1 MVKDFDYR
9 NKMLIN
15 NLLKYSKKNYLRIGK
30 YSFLLGVFL
39 LPTAFAIS
47 GLFLVF
53 SLILSFLKIK
63 FSFFKD
69 KINLFI
75 FLVVGL
81 ILFTSFVNN
90 INFIPTILKDLENSY
105 IWLNLFN
112 WIPALLGFIGFQS
125 YIKSKEDRLILSQC
139 LLSGTVP
146 VIASCLFHLFFE
158 FHGPFEVLDG
168 LIVWFHKPLEIT
180 GGVSGLFSNRNYAGF
195 WLSVNLPFAFY
206 FLKRNLKCKIRIL
219 PILLISFL
227 MMYLII
233 YTNSKNALLGMI
245 STLIVFLG
253 IKFIFIFSLIIILL
267 IILFTFVPIININ
280 LAEYIPEVF
289 LRIRNLNF
297 FINTPRIVL
306 FRSAI
311 VYILQ
316 RPFLGWG
323 SGTFAFIFLAKEN
336 MWNPPFIFYKF
347 QHTHNLFLEMA
358 FNFGIPVAIILT
370 AIALFIFFK
379 ALKILLSNEPKD
391 EFYIL
396 DKAWISSGIVVFL
409 IHLSDLPFYDG
420 RISMLNCI
428 LFSTLRSISLTKN
441 SLKIRN

>member
-1 MVKDFDYR
+1 
-9 NKMLIN
+9 MLTN
-15 NLLKYSKKNYLRIGK
+15 NFLKYSEKNYLKVGK

-39 LPTAFAIS
+39 LPTALAIS
-47 GLFLVF
+47 GLFLIF
-53 SLILSFLKIK
+53 SLILSFFKIK
-63 FSFFKD
+63 FSFLKD
-69 KINLFI
+69 RINQYI
-75 FLVVGL
+75 FLVIGL
-81 ILFTSFVNN
+81 ILFTSIINS
-90 INFIPTILKDLENSY
+90 INFIPTSLKDLESSF

-125 YIKSKEDRLILSQC
+125 YVKSKEDRL
-139 LLSGTVP
+139 LLSKCLISGTIP

-158 FHGPFEVLDG
+158 FHGPFEVLNG

-180 GGVSGLFSNRNYAGF
+180 GGASGLFSNRNYAGF
-195 WLSVNLPFAFY
+195 WLSVNLPFAFF

-219 PILLISFL
+219 PTLLISFL

-253 IKFIFIFSLIIILL
+253 IKFILIFFVIIILL
-267 IILFTFVPIININ
+267 ILIFTFEPIININ
-280 LAEYIPEVF
+280 ISEYIPEVF
-289 LRIRNLNF
+289 LRIRSLNF
-297 FINTPRIVL
+297 FINTPRIIL

-311 VYILQ
+311 NYILQ

-323 SGTFAFIFLAKEN
+323 SGTFAFVFLAKEN
-336 MWNPPFIFYKF
+336 MWNPPFVFVKF

-358 FNFGIPVAIILT
+358 FNFGMPVAITLT
-370 AIALFIFFK
+370 TIALFIFFK
-379 ALKILLSNEPKD
+379 ALKILLSYEPKD
-391 EFYIL
+391 DFYFL

-420 RISMLNCI
+420 RVSMLICI

-441 SLKIRN
+441 SLKMHN

>member
-1 MVKDFDYR
+1 
-9 NKMLIN
+9 MLTN
-15 NLLKYSKKNYLRIGK
+15 NFLKYSKNNYLNIGK

-47 GLFLVF
+47 GLFLLL
-53 SLILSFLKIK
+53 SLFLSFTKIK
-63 FSFFKD
+63 FSFLKE
-69 KINLFI
+69 KINLYI
-75 FLVVGL
+75 FLVIGL
-81 ILFTSFVNN
+81 IIFTSLINN
-90 INFIPTILKDLENSY
+90 LTTIPTILQDLESYY

-125 YIKSKEDRLILSQC
+125 YVKSKEDRLILSKC

-146 VIASCLFHLFFE
+146 VIASCLFHLFFDY
-158 FHGPFEVLDG
+158 HGPFEVLDG
-168 LIVWFHKPLEIT
+168 LIVWFHKPIEIT

-206 FLKRNLKCKIRIL
+206 FLKENLRCKIKIL

-245 STLIVFLG
+245 STFIVFLG
-253 IKFIFIFSLIIILL
+253 IKFILISSAIIILIL
-267 IILFTFVPIININ
+267 IFTFLPIININ
-280 LAEYIPEVF
+280 ISEYLPEVF
-289 LRIRNLNF
+289 LRIRGLNF

-311 VYILQ
+311 NYILQ

-323 SGTFAFIFLAKEN
+323 SGTFALIFLAKDN
-336 MWNPPFIFYKF
+336 MWNPPFVFYKF

-358 FNFGIPVAIILT
+358 FNFGIPISITLT
-370 AIALFIFFK
+370 SIALFVFFR
-379 ALKILLSNEPKD
+379 ALKVLLTNESKD
-391 EFYIL
+391 DFYLL
-396 DKAWISSGIVVFL
+396 DKAWIASGIVVFL
-409 IHLSDLPFYDG
+409 VHLSDLPFYDG
-420 RISMLNCI
+420 RVSMFICI
-428 LFSTLRSISLTKN
+428 LFSALRSISLRKN
-441 SLKIRN
+441 SLKITN

>member
-1 MVKDFDYR
+1 MLKDFDYK
-9 NKMLIN
+9 NKMLTN
-15 NLLKYSKKNYLRIGK
+15 NFLKYSKNNYLNIGK

-47 GLFLVF
+47 GLFLLF
-53 SLILSFLKIK
+53 SLFLSFTKIK
-63 FSFFKD
+63 FSFLKE
-69 KINLFI
+69 KINLSI
-75 FLVVGL
+75 FLVIGL
-81 ILFTSFVNN
+81 IIFTSLINN
-90 INFIPTILKDLENSY
+90 LTTIPTLLQDLESYY

-125 YIKSKEDRLILSQC
+125 YVKSKEDRLLLSKC

-146 VIASCLFHLFFE
+146 VIASCLFHLFFDYQ
-158 FHGPFEVLDG
+158 GPFEVLDG
-168 LIVWFHKPLEIT
+168 LIVWFHKPIEIT

-206 FLKRNLKCKIRIL
+206 FLKENLRCKIKIL

-245 STLIVFLG
+245 STFIVFLG
-253 IKFIFIFSLIIILL
+253 IKFILISSAIIILIL
-267 IILFTFVPIININ
+267 IFTFLPIININ
-280 LAEYIPEVF
+280 ISEYLPEVF
-289 LRIRNLNF
+289 LRIRGLNF

-311 VYILQ
+311 NYILQ

-323 SGTFAFIFLAKEN
+323 SGTFALIFLAKEN
-336 MWNPPFIFYKF
+336 MWNPPFVFYKF

-358 FNFGIPVAIILT
+358 FNFGIPISITLT
-370 AIALFIFFK
+370 SIALFVFFR
-379 ALKILLSNEPKD
+379 ALKVLLTNESKD
-391 EFYIL
+391 DFYLL
-396 DKAWISSGIVVFL
+396 DKAWIASGIVVFL
-409 IHLSDLPFYDG
+409 VHLSDLPFYDG
-420 RISMLNCI
+420 RVSMFICI
-428 LFSTLRSISLTKN
+428 LFSALRSISLRKN
-441 SLKIRN
+441 SLKITN

>member
-112 WIPALLGFIGFQS
+112 WIPALMGFIGFQS

-253 IKFIFIFSLIIILL
+253 IKFIFIFFVIIILL
-267 IILFTFVPIININ
+267 IILFTFEPIININ
-280 LAEYIPEVF
+280 ITEYIPEVF

-379 ALKILLSNEPKD
+379 ALKTLLSNEPKD

-396 DKAWISSGIVVFL
+396 DKAWISSGIVIFL

>member
-1 MVKDFDYR
+1 MLKDFDYK
-9 NKMLIN
+9 NKMLTN
-15 NLLKYSKKNYLRIGK
+15 NFLKYSKKNYLNIGK

-47 GLFLVF
+47 GLFLLF
-53 SLILSFLKIK
+53 SLFLSFSKVKFSFLKE
-63 FSFFKD
+63 

-75 FLVVGL
+75 FLVLCL
-81 ILFTSFVNN
+81 ILITSFINN
-90 INFIPTILKDLENSY
+90 ISLIPTILKDLKSSY

-125 YIKSKEDRLILSQC
+125 YVKSKEDRLILSKC

-206 FLKRNLKCKIRIL
+206 FLKKNLKCKTRLL
-219 PILLISFL
+219 PILLISLL

-253 IKFIFIFSLIIILL
+253 IKLILIFFAIMIVLIL
-267 IILFTFVPIININ
+267 IFTFVPIINLNI
-280 LAEYIPEVF
+280 AEYLPEVF

-311 VYILQ
+311 NYILQ

-323 SGTFAFIFLAKEN
+323 SGTFALIFLAKEN
-336 MWNPPFIFYKF
+336 MWNPPFVFYKF

-358 FNFGIPVAIILT
+358 FNFGMPIAITLT
-370 AIALFIFFK
+370 GIALFIFFK
-379 ALKILLSNEPKD
+379 ALKVLFSNESKD
-391 EFYIL
+391 DFYIL

-420 RISMLNCI
+420 RVSIFICI
-428 LFSTLRSISLTKN
+428 LFSALRSISLTKN
-441 SLKIRN
+441 SLKIHN

>member
-1 MVKDFDYR
+1 MFT
-9 NKMLIN
+9 N
-15 NLLKYSKKNYLRIGK
+15 NFLNYSEKNYLKIGK
-30 YSFLLGVFL
+30 YFFLLGVFL

-47 GLFLVF
+47 GLFLLF
-53 SLILSFLKIK
+53 SLILSFFKSK
-63 FSFFKD
+63 FSFLKD
-69 KINLFI
+69 RVNQYI
-75 FLVVGL
+75 FLVIGL
-81 ILFTSFVNN
+81 ILFTSIINS
-90 INFIPTILKDLENSY
+90 INFIPTNLKDLGSSF

-125 YIKSKEDRLILSQC
+125 YVKSKEDRLLLSKC
-139 LLSGTVP
+139 LISGTVP

-158 FHGPFEVLDG
+158 IHGPFGVLNG

-195 WLSVNLPFAFY
+195 WLSVNLPFAFF

-219 PILLISFL
+219 PTLLISFL

-253 IKFIFIFSLIIILL
+253 VKFILISFLIIILL
-267 IILFTFVPIININ
+267 ILLFTFEPIININ
-280 LAEYIPEVF
+280 ISEYIPEVF
-289 LRIRNLNF
+289 LRIRSLNF
-297 FINTPRIVL
+297 FINTPRIIL
-306 FRSAI
+306 FRSVI
-311 VYILQ
+311 NYILQ

-336 MWNPPFIFYKF
+336 MWNPPFVFYKF

-358 FNFGIPVAIILT
+358 FNFGIPIAITLT
-370 AIALFIFFK
+370 TIALFIFFK
-379 ALKILLSNEPKD
+379 ALKILLSYEPKD
-391 EFYIL
+391 DFYIL
-396 DKAWISSGIVVFL
+396 DKAYISSGIVVFL

-420 RISMLNCI
+420 KVSMLICI

-441 SLKIRN
+441 SLKMRN

>member
-1 MVKDFDYR
+1 MVKDFDYK

-53 SLILSFLKIK
+53 SLILSFFKIK

-112 WIPALLGFIGFQS
+112 WIPALMGFIGFQS

-206 FLKRNLKCKIRIL
+206 FLKRNLKCKIKIL

-316 RPFLGWG
+316 RPFIGWG